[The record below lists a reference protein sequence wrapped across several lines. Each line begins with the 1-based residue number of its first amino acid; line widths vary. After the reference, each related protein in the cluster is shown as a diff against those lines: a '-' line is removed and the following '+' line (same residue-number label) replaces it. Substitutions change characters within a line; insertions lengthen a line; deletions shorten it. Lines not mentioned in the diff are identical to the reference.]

1 VLTALVW
8 YNRANAFTS
17 DDDTAIID
25 LAVAFETLLG
35 LPRDAKTERFV
46 DAVSMLLGRIT
57 RLNLWAEQFYSA
69 RSDVAHEGRTERVH
83 FMPTKQGNPVEGP
96 LYHSLLAYGR
106 QIFQLCAGTLLF
118 GDYLGTRTELRD
130 RLVTNQE
137 RFQFICKTLDDESLP
152 VPERFAAIEQA
163 VAQTNEFRGV
173 REIGLLIGTMLGA
186 VQRAAKNLLACGE
199 FLEPVFRQRVEALAV
214 APRSH
219 DSYEALAALRAL
231 DNLRITGPVDP
242 RSPQAITR
250 RLAEVVWHYT
260 FLHYSWLSE
269 QRRKDKEA

>member
-163 VAQTNEFRGV
+163 VAQTNELGGV

-219 DSYEALAALRAL
+219 DSYEALAAVTECPRA
-231 DNLRITGPVDP
+231 P
-242 RSPQAITR
+242 
-250 RLAEVVWHYT
+250 
-260 FLHYSWLSE
+260 
-269 QRRKDKEA
+269 